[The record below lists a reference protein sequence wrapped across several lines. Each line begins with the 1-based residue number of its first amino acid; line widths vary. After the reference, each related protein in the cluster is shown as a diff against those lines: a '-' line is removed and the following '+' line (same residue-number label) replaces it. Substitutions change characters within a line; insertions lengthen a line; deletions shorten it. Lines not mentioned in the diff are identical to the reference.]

1 MDQAITDI
9 ENAFPRVI
17 ALLNALV
24 AGNVVKSSS
33 GIVIANLLGD
43 LEAVIA
49 GAQKPSTDLI
59 GNVETLLSDLTKDGI
74 MQGQFIEA
82 AAKGLSDVKAF
93 VADVQNNQVAIIRV
107 ASLFGVHGSYAF
119 IPDESDQGKS
129 LGLGAAP
136 AGS

>member
-1 MDQAITDI
+1 MGQAITDI

-24 AGNVVKSSS
+24 AGGLVKSSS

-59 GNVETLLSDLTKDGI
+59 ANVETLLSDLTKDGI
-74 MQGQFIEA
+74 LQGQFVVDA
-82 AAKGLSDVKAF
+82 AQGLANVKAF

-119 IPDESDQGKS
+119 IPDESDQGKT
-129 LGLGAAP
+129 LGLAAQP
-136 AGS
+136 A